1 MSDLWCGLDLIL
13 TILCSRAL
21 ASQSLLEASAVEPHQ
36 SAKTAK
42 MKSYAMNN

>member
-1 MSDLWCGLDLIL
+1 MVWLRSVTNYLF
-13 TILCSRAL
+13 SRAL